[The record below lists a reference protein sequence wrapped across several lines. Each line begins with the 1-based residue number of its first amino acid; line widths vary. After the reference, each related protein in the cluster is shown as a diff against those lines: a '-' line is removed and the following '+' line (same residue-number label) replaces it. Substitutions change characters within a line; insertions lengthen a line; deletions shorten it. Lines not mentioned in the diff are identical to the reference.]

1 MSFNLAIMLRES
13 ARSFPG
19 KDFLR
24 YAGGRLSYGEA
35 DELSSRVAASLRGRR
50 LPAGAKVA
58 VQLPNVPEF
67 VLAYFGILK
76 AGLTMVPVNPLLK
89 RDELRY
95 HLSDSDSVMLIHA
108 GSAEAAAALTGL
120 PGIESVI
127 VTPATAGGP
136 GPDADSGP
144 AGTPFAALLT
154 ADADPDIHPGA
165 ADDTAVI
172 LYTSGTTGRP
182 KGAELSH
189 FQLYMT
195 CTLGGQT
202 FGTLPDDISLAVLPL
217 FHVYGLSSILNGATR
232 YGRTV
237 ALLERFSAEAVLDAI
252 ERDRVTIMAGVPTMY
267 HELAEADI
275 AGRDLGSLRI
285 GSSGGAAI
293 PVSVLRRFEAKYKIT
308 VLEGYGLSESASTV
322 TVNPGAASRKFE
334 SIGKP
339 LWGIELRIVDPDDQ
353 PLPPD
358 PGHIGEIALRGHNI
372 TKGYYKRP
380 EETAEALRN
389 GWFHTGDLG
398 YVDDDGFVFVVD
410 RKKDLIIRGGFNVY
424 PREVEELLYRHPAVL
439 EAAVV
444 GRPDPRLGEEIAA
457 YIVLRPEAGQT
468 AEDVRSWVKE
478 RIAAYKYPREVHVV
492 AALPKGPTG
501 KIHKQT
507 LRNAARGTPSAT
519 RPESPTIPEA
529 QIPEEQIPEEQRR
542 PS

>member
-13 ARSFPG
+13 ARSFPD

-24 YAGGRLSYGEA
+24 YAGGSLSYAEV
-35 DELSSRVAASLRGRR
+35 DDLSSRVAASLRHRG
-50 LPAGAKVA
+50 LPPGAKVA

-67 VLAYFGILK
+67 VLAYFGLLK
-76 AGLTMVPVNPLLK
+76 AGLIMVPVNPLLK
-89 RDELRY
+89 RDEIRY
-95 HLSDSDSVMLIHA
+95 HLDDSDAVLLIHA
-108 GSAEAAAALTGL
+108 GSAEAAAALAAL
-120 PGIESVI
+120 PGIGSVA
-127 VTPATAGGP
+127 VPGP
-136 GPDADSGP
+136 GPDAGGDES
-144 AGTPFAALLT
+144 GTPFTELLQ
-154 ADADPDIHPGA
+154 AGADPEIYPGA
-165 ADDTAVI
+165 ADDTAVL

-189 FQLYMT
+189 FQLYMV

-202 FGTLPDDISLAVLPL
+202 FGTRPGDVTLAVLPL

-237 ALLERFSAEAVLDAI
+237 ALLERFSAPAVLDAI
-252 ERDRVTIMAGVPTMY
+252 ERDRITIMAGVPTMY

-275 AGRDLGSLRI
+275 TGRDLSSLRI

-293 PVSVLRRFEAKYKIT
+293 PVSVLQRFEAKYAIT
-308 VLEGYGLSESASTV
+308 ILEGYGLSESASTV
-322 TVNPGAASRKFE
+322 TVNPDAANRKFE

-339 LWGIELRIVDPDDQ
+339 LWGVELRIVDRDDH
-353 PLPPD
+353 PLPP
-358 PGHIGEIALRGHNI
+358 GREHVGEIVLRGHNI

-380 EETAEALRN
+380 EATAEALRN

-398 YVDDDGFVFVVD
+398 YLDSDGFVFVVD
-410 RKKDLIIRGGFNVY
+410 RKKDMIIRGGFNVY

-444 GRPDPRLGEEIAA
+444 GRPDPRLGEEIQA
-457 YIVLRPEAGQT
+457 YIVLRPDTGQT
-468 AEDVRSWVKE
+468 PEDVRSWVKE

-492 AALPKGPTG
+492 DALPKGPTG

-507 LRNAARGTPSAT
+507 LRDTV
-519 RPESPTIPEA
+519 
-529 QIPEEQIPEEQRR
+529 RR
-542 PS
+542 